1 MDEIFMD
8 DKKIPDWSKFAPSNF
23 SDIRGLISC
32 AAAFI
37 SASIIG
43 QSILEEYTK
52 TLFYK
57 IDFSHIEI
65 SSEKQI
71 PFYIVVI
78 LVGFL
83 AVFTNYFAYCS
94 FKFNTQERAES
105 DTCQSDIHMLKRKNH
120 PFLYLSF
127 SLFIAYY
134 LLLISLSISQ
144 SLIDMPLFKNQ
155 IFMRIVVLIVV
166 VVLVPLG
173 ALFCLYKKSKR
184 DSFKLLSKW
193 LIVSELFQVVVLI
206 IIISRLNCLF
216 DFLYRSDLS
225 QWIKFFLDLYIVFV
239 LPGFMF
245 RLSNNQQSQSISD
258 WLRDCFERVKNK
270 PAKTCITV
278 LTFTLLF
285 VLFDYMA
292 LLWFVPFHQTVRF
305 DRDTTITQK
314 EGSTQAYFIAYE
326 TDDKYCLEPAE
337 INEDAKKIVVYTTV
351 QVWIDKNGILTTQIS
366 SEDKSKYTIETSDDN
381 PSFKLDK
388 IYHID
393 T

>member
-1 MDEIFMD
+1 MD
-8 DKKIPDWSKFAPSNF
+8 DKKLPNWQKFAPSNF

-127 SLFIAYY
+127 SLFISYH
-134 LLLISLSISQ
+134 LPLIALSISQ
-144 SLIDMPLFKNQ
+144 SLIDTPLFKNQ
-155 IFMRIVVLIVV
+155 ICMRIGVLIVV

-216 DFLYRSDLS
+216 DFLYRSILF
-225 QWIKFFLDLYIVFV
+225 QWIEFFSGLYMVFV
-239 LPGFMF
+239 FLGFIVG
-245 RLSNNQQSQSISD
+245 LISSPSD
-258 WLRDCFERVKNK
+258 NCQLQRIDDLLKDCFKRIKNR
-270 PAKTCITV
+270 PVKTCVTI
-278 LTFTLLF
+278 LSFILLF
-285 VLFDYMA
+285 ICFDYGVS
-292 LLWFVPFHQTVRF
+292 LWSVPVYQTLRF
-305 DRDTTITQK
+305 DRATTITQK

-351 QVWIDKNGILTTQIS
+351 QVWIDKNGVLTTQIS
-366 SEDKSKYTIETSDDN
+366 SEDKNKYTIETSDDN
-381 PSFKLDK
+381 PAFKLQK

>member
-1 MDEIFMD
+1 MD

-37 SASIIG
+37 SVSIIG
-43 QSILEEYTK
+43 HSILEEYTK

-83 AVFTNYFAYCS
+83 AVFTNYSAYCS

-127 SLFIAYY
+127 SLFIAYH
-134 LLLISLSISQ
+134 LLLILLSISL
-144 SLIDMPLFKNQ
+144 SLIDVSLFKNQ
-155 IFMRIVVLIVV
+155 ILMRIGVLIVI

-173 ALFCLYKKSKR
+173 ALFLLYKKSKR

-193 LIVSELFQVVVLI
+193 LIVSELFQGIVLGT
-206 IIISRLNCLF
+206 LLFHQNGLF
-216 DFLYRSDLS
+216 DFLYRSILF
-225 QWIKFFLDLYIVFV
+225 QWIEFCSGLYIVFV

-245 RLSNNQQSQSISD
+245 RLIGSLSNNQQSQSIGD
-258 WLRDCFERVKNK
+258 WLRGCFERIKNE
-270 PAKTCITV
+270 PTKTCGTILGV
-278 LTFTLLF
+278 FLLIVF
-285 VLFDYMA
+285 VDYMVLFY
-292 LLWFVPFHQTVRF
+292 LVPVHQTVRF
-305 DRDTTITQK
+305 DRVTTITQK

-351 QVWIDKNGILTTQIS
+351 QVWIDKNGVLTTQIS

-381 PSFKLDK
+381 PSFKLEK

>member
-381 PSFKLDK
+381 PAFKLQK